1 MSVDRAEVERIAKLA
16 QLRFADA
23 ELDRLTDEMN
33 RILGHAERLAQTDEG
48 AGGVATAHA
57 PDGPGPDGHAPDAL
71 QGVRDAGLQVP
82 DRLADPP
89 ASFAP
94 QWQDGFFVVPPP
106 PGVTAEPE

>member
-48 AGGVATAHA
+48 AGGVAT
-57 PDGPGPDGHAPDAL
+57 GHAPDAL